1 MTWPEAAAR
10 VANLVDRRVSPS
22 ELREAIERPLT
33 DEEREQI
40 LSLSRWFCRRYPT
53 PIERLAYV
61 RQAYRRWRRT
71 ARSARPAIEPSGAE

>member
-1 MTWPEAAAR
+1 MTWQEAAGR
-10 VANLVDRRVSPS
+10 VAHLVDRRVSPT

-53 PIERLAYV
+53 PLERLAYV
-61 RQAYRRWRRT
+61 RQAYRRWRR
-71 ARSARPAIEPSGAE
+71 AAESARRAIVPSAD